1 MILVI
6 GGAGYIGSH
15 LVKELVKTNEVVVL
29 DNLSTGHRWAI
40 DEKAVFVEGNLG
52 NEKDLESV
60 FTNHKIDAVMHFA
73 ANSLV
78 GESVTDPLKYYQ
90 NNVAAT
96 LTLTND
102 DEAQC
107 EKVYFFIYCCYIWD
121 SFCRYHYRRY
131 GNKPN

>member
-52 NEKDLESV
+52 NEKDLES
-60 FTNHKIDAVMHFA
+60 
-73 ANSLV
+73 
-78 GESVTDPLKYYQ
+78 
-90 NNVAAT
+90 
-96 LTLTND
+96 
-102 DEAQC
+102 
-107 EKVYFFIYCCYIWD
+107 
-121 SFCRYHYRRY
+121 
-131 GNKPN
+131 